1 MGSTGR
7 VSRGKDGR
15 ACNSRVWAILI
26 CIGLLAALSPVA
38 GAAAQGVQQESHCVV
53 DVSGGVATETGCF
66 ESLRAARNSIW
77 QSSSRGVAAA
87 RSSSVLGV
95 HFKGQNY
102 GGSSITITGSG
113 CSGLVWKP
121 SGSWNNNIESS
132 YHHCGGSPTKF
143 YDSSS
148 CSGSFRP
155 ISGPEPTLGWMNNRT
170 SCVRYG

>member
-7 VSRGKDGR
+7 VSRGKARR
-15 ACNSRVWAILI
+15 AWNSRAWVVLI
-26 CIGLLAALSPVA
+26 CIGLLAVLSPVA
-38 GAAAQGVQQESHCVV
+38 GAAAQGIQQESHCVV
-53 DVSGGVATETGCF
+53 EVSGGTATEAGCF
-66 ESLRAARNSIW
+66 ESLRAARNSVSK
-77 QSSSRGVAAA
+77 SSARGVAGA

-102 GGSSITITGSG
+102 TGSSITITGSG

-132 YHHCGGSPTKF
+132 YHYCGGSPTKF

-148 CSGSFRP
+148 CSGSHQP
-155 ISGPEPTLGWMNNRT
+155 IHGSAPSLGWMNNRA

>member
-1 MGSTGR
+1 MGSTER

-38 GAAAQGVQQESHCVV
+38 GAAAQDIPQESHCVV
-53 DVSGGVATETGCF
+53 DVSGGVAKEAGCF

-77 QSSSRGVAAA
+77 QSSSRGVAVA

-113 CSGLVWKP
+113 CSGLVWRP
-121 SGSWNNNIESS
+121 AGSWNNNIESS
-132 YHHCGGSPTKF
+132 HHYCGGSPTKF

-148 CSGSFRP
+148 CSGSYKP
-155 ISGPEPTLGWMNNRT
+155 IHTWETTLGWMNNRT